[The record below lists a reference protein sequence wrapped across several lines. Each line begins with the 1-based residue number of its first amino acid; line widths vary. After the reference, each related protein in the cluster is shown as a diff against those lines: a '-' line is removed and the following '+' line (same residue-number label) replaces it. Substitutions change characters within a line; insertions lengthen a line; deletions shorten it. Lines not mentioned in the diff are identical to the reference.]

1 MHRRH
6 HQSTEVDGMMPETLP
21 TMLARKAAARGDC
34 AALVFAD
41 RQTTFAQLAANSD
54 ALANALLAA
63 GARPGARIGYLAKNS
78 DRFFELLFAAGKAG
92 LVLVPIGWRLTRPE
106 IAFLLD
112 DSSIDILFVSPEFYP
127 VAKSLSADRS
137 LRVVSLEQAVGDAEA
152 LEPWR
157 AHGGSSMTALPVV
170 EPESPVLQLYT
181 SGTTGKPKGAVLS
194 HANLFALRPLS
205 AAAGIEWDKWD
216 EGDVSLVPMPIS
228 HVSGAV
234 WGLIGLYSG
243 IKSIIMPE
251 FDAGEIIRIVSAEPI
266 SKIFMVPAAMQA
278 VLRHP
283 AIAQADFSRLRYILY
298 GASPI
303 PLDLLSEA
311 VEVFGCGFVQNYG
324 MTETTGTV
332 TALGP
337 EDHTVVGTQRMRS
350 AGRAMPG
357 VDLRIVDE
365 TLVSLPPGQV
375 GEILVR
381 SPTNMLGYWNRTE
394 ATKEA
399 LVDGWMRTGDAGYLD
414 DDGYLYVQDRLKD
427 MIITGGENVYPAEV
441 ENVLYG
447 HPDIADVAV
456 IGIPDIRWGEAVTAI
471 VVPTAGSAPDEGVIL
486 AWARE
491 RLAAYKVPKRM
502 VFQATLP
509 RNPSGK
515 VLRRELR
522 APFWEGRERAVN

>member
-1 MHRRH
+1 
-6 HQSTEVDGMMPETLP
+6 
-21 TMLARKAAARGDC
+21 MLAHKVATRGDC
-34 AALVFAD
+34 PALAFAD
-41 RQTTFAQLAANSD
+41 RQTTFAQLDANSD
-54 ALANALLAA
+54 AVARALLAA
-63 GARPGARIGYLAKNS
+63 GARPGGRIGYLAKNS
-78 DRFFELLFAAGKAG
+78 DRFFELLFAAGKIG
-92 LVLVPIGWRLTRPE
+92 LVLVPIGWRLTGHE

-112 DSSIDILFVSPEFYP
+112 DAGIDFLFVSPEFYP
-127 VAKSLSADRS
+127 VPKSLPAGTS
-137 LRVVSLEQAVGDAEA
+137 LRLVSLEQAIGEAEA
-152 LEPWR
+152 FESWR
-157 AHGGSSMTALPVV
+157 ARGGSSMTALPVV
-170 EPESPVLQLYT
+170 EPDRPVLQLYT
-181 SGTTGKPKGAVLS
+181 SGTTGKPKGAMLS

-216 EGDVSLVPMPIS
+216 NGDVSLVPMPVS

-266 SKIFMVPAAMQA
+266 SKIFMVPAALQA

-283 AIAQADFSRLRYILY
+283 AIAQGDFSRLRYILY

-311 VEVFGCGFVQNYG
+311 IKVFGCGFVQNYG

-337 EDHTVVGTQRMRS
+337 EDHSVAGNQRMRS

-357 VDLRIVDE
+357 VELGIVDE
-365 TLVSLPPGQV
+365 SMTPLPPGQV

-381 SPTNMLGYWNRTE
+381 SPTNMLGYWKRTE
-394 ATKEA
+394 ATEEA
-399 LVDGWMRTGDAGYLD
+399 LFDGWMRTGDAGYLD
-414 DDGYLYVQDRLKD
+414 DDGYLYIQDRLKD

-441 ENVLYG
+441 ENILYG
-447 HPDIADVAV
+447 HPDIADVAI
-456 IGIPDIRWGEAVTAI
+456 IGIPDARWGEAVTGI
-471 VVPTAGSAPDEGVIL
+471 VVPTPGCAPDEVAIL

-491 RLAAYKVPKRM
+491 RLAAYKVPKRL